1 MTPLKHTLSPRSP
14 RSLIQTFQPPLL
26 LLRIKTISLIPHPQ
40 LKPSDHR
47 GYQPSLLKNR
57 LMSHPGALQKSKNI
71 ARVFKV

>member
-1 MTPLKHTLSPRSP
+1 MTPLKTLSPRSP

-47 GYQPSLLKNR
+47 GHQPSLLKNR
-57 LMSHPGALQKSKNI
+57 LMSHPSTSKVQKNC
-71 ARVFKV
+71 